1 MITNNEVLNQF
12 MNNLKATC
20 ADVIIAAHEEAQSGK
35 CDYNRLIELNTK
47 IIDYTNFINL
57 INMEH
62 MIPESTKDSSKK
74 ERHIGDILY
83 VVGLNNESTVIN
95 TVNKFK
101 VFECKVTKIADK
113 GHGRYYTLSG
123 TVVSY
128 VHNYKDSSFGR
139 LVFEDYASA
148 EKVANHKNKGNR

>member
-20 ADVIIAAHEEAQSGK
+20 ADIIVAAHEEAQSGK

-62 MIPESTKDSSKK
+62 MIPESAKDSSNK

-83 VVGLNNESTVIN
+83 AVGLNNEV
-95 TVNKFK
+95 
-101 VFECKVTKIADK
+101 
-113 GHGRYYTLSG
+113 
-123 TVVSY
+123 
-128 VHNYKDSSFGR
+128 
-139 LVFEDYASA
+139 
-148 EKVANHKNKGNR
+148 

>member
-1 MITNNEVLNQF
+1 MITNNEALNQF
-12 MNNLKATC
+12 MNNLKAAC
-20 ADVIIAAHEEAQSGK
+20 ADVIIAAHEEAQSGRY
-35 CDYNRLIELNTK
+35 DYDRLVELNTR

-57 INMEH
+57 INMDH
-62 MIPESTKDSSKK
+62 MIPESAKDSSKK
-74 ERHIGDILY
+74 ERHVGDILY
-83 VVGLNNESTVIN
+83 VVSPFNDYKVRDLVGNYGVI
-95 TVNKFK
+95 
-101 VFECKVTKIADK
+101 ECEITKIADK

-139 LVFEDYASA
+139 SVFEDYASA

>member
-20 ADVIIAAHEEAQSGK
+20 ADIIVAAHEEAQSGK

-62 MIPESTKDSSKK
+62 MIPESAKDSSKK
-74 ERHIGDILY
+74 ERYIGDVLY
-83 VVGLNNESTVIN
+83 VVGLNNKSTVTSIA
-95 TVNKFK
+95 NKFK
-101 VFECKVTKIADK
+101 VFECKVAKIADK
-113 GHGRYYTLSG
+113 GCGKYYTLKG
-123 TVVSY
+123 TKSNY

-139 LVFEDYASA
+139 SVFEDYRSA
-148 EKVANHKNKGNR
+148 EEVANNKNKGIK

>member
-35 CDYNRLIELNTK
+35 CDYNRLLELNTI

-57 INMEH
+57 VNMEH
-62 MIPESTKDSSKK
+62 MIPESAKDSSKK
-74 ERHIGDILY
+74 ERHIGDVLY
-83 VVGLNNESTVIN
+83 VVGLNNESIFTS

-101 VFECKVTKIADK
+101 VFECKVAKIADK
-113 GHGRYYTLSG
+113 GCGKYYTLKG
-123 TVVSY
+123 TKSNY

-139 LVFEDYASA
+139 LVFEDYRSA
-148 EKVANHKNKGNR
+148 EKVVNNKNKGIK